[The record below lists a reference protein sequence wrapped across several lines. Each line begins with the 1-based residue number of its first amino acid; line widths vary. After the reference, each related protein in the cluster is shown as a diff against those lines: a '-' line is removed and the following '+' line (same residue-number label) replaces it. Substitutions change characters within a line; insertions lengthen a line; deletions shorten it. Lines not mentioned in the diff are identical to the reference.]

1 MKGFLSMTTRYDSAG
16 LKGLSVFLMLVLFC
30 VAPALAQQKKPE
42 KPAAAPAAAPAQP
55 AGPVLLGSFGE
66 WGAYAT
72 DATSKGRVCY
82 VLSRPKERAPKELK
96 RDDGYIFISARP
108 SENVHNEISFVL
120 GFPTKDN
127 STGELTIGSAKH
139 VLVTKGTSAWLKNA
153 AEDGG
158 VVELMKKN
166 KTMTTKTSSAKGN
179 ATTDT
184 YQLTGLAQAL
194 DRIKKECP

>member
-1 MKGFLSMTTRYDSAG
+1 MTTRYDAAG
-16 LKGLSVFLMLVLFC
+16 LTGLSAFVTLALLL
-30 VAPALAQQKKPE
+30 AGPAWAQQKKPE
-42 KPAAAPAAAPAQP
+42 KPAPAAAAPAQP

-72 DATSKGRVCY
+72 DAAGKGRVCY

-96 RDDGYIFISARP
+96 RDDGYLFISARP

-120 GFPTKDN
+120 GFPTKDG
-127 STGELTIGSAKH
+127 SVGELVIGSAKH
-139 VLVTKGTSAWLKNA
+139 ALVTKGASAWLKNA
-153 AEDGG
+153 AEDNG

-166 KTMTTKTSSAKGN
+166 KTMTTKTASAKGN

-184 YQLTGLAQAL
+184 YQLAGLAQAL

>member
-1 MKGFLSMTTRYDSAG
+1 MKDFQSMTTRLDAAGRLGFSAFVTLALLLAG
-16 LKGLSVFLMLVLFC
+16 
-30 VAPALAQQKKPE
+30 PAWAQQKKPE
-42 KPAAAPAAAPAQP
+42 KPAAAAPAPAQP

-72 DATSKGRVCY
+72 DAAGKGRVCY

-96 RDDGYIFISARP
+96 RDDGYLFISARP

-120 GFPTKDN
+120 GFPTKDG
-127 STGELTIGSAKH
+127 SVGELVIGSAKH
-139 VLVTKGTSAWLKNA
+139 ALVTKGTSAWLKNA
-153 AEDGG
+153 AEDNG

-166 KTMTTKTSSAKGN
+166 KTMTTKTASAKGN

-184 YQLTGLAQAL
+184 YQLAGLAQAL

>member
-1 MKGFLSMTTRYDSAG
+1 MKTRFDLAG
-16 LKGLSVFLMLVLFC
+16 LMGLSALAVLSLLL
-30 VAPALAQQKKPE
+30 AGPAVAQQKKPE
-42 KPAAAPAAAPAQP
+42 KSAAAAPAPTYP

-72 DATSKGRVCY
+72 DATGKGRVCY

-120 GFPTKDN
+120 GFPTKDG
-127 STGELTIGSAKH
+127 SAGELVIGAAKH
-139 VLVTKGTSAWLKNA
+139 ALVTKGTSAWLKNA
-153 AEDGG
+153 AEDNS

-166 KTMTTKTSSAKGN
+166 KTMTTKTTSAKGN

-184 YQLTGLAQAL
+184 YQLAGLAQAL

>member
-1 MKGFLSMTTRYDSAG
+1 MKDFQSMTTRFDAAG
-16 LKGLSVFLMLVLFC
+16 RLGLSAFVTLALLL
-30 VAPALAQQKKPE
+30 AGPAWAQQKKPE
-42 KPAAAPAAAPAQP
+42 KPAAAPAAPAQP
-55 AGPVLLGSFGE
+55 AGPVLLGSFGD

-72 DATSKGRVCY
+72 DAAGKGRVCY

-96 RDDGYIFISARP
+96 RDDGYLFISARP

-120 GFPTKDN
+120 GFPTKDG
-127 STGELTIGSAKH
+127 SVGELVIGSAKH
-139 VLVTKGTSAWLKNA
+139 ALVTKGASAWLKNA
-153 AEDGG
+153 AEDNG

-166 KTMTTKTSSAKGN
+166 KTMTTKTASAKGN

-184 YQLTGLAQAL
+184 YQLAGLAQAL

>member
-1 MKGFLSMTTRYDSAG
+1 MTTRYDAAG
-16 LKGLSVFLMLVLFC
+16 LTGLSAFVTLALLL
-30 VAPALAQQKKPE
+30 AGPAWAQQKKPE
-42 KPAAAPAAAPAQP
+42 KPAPAAAAPAQP

-72 DATSKGRVCY
+72 DAAGKGRVCY

-96 RDDGYIFISARP
+96 RDDGYLFISARP

-120 GFPTKDN
+120 GFPTKDG
-127 STGELTIGSAKH
+127 SVGELVIGSAKH
-139 VLVTKGTSAWLKNA
+139 ALVTKGASAWLKNA
-153 AEDGG
+153 AEDNG
-158 VVELMKKN
+158 VVELMKTN
-166 KTMTTKTSSAKGN
+166 KTMTTKTASAKGN

-184 YQLTGLAQAL
+184 YQLAGLAQAL

>member
-1 MKGFLSMTTRYDSAG
+1 MKTRFDLAG
-16 LKGLSVFLMLVLFC
+16 LMGLSALAVLSLLL
-30 VAPALAQQKKPE
+30 AGPAVAQQKKPE
-42 KPAAAPAAAPAQP
+42 KPAAAAPAPAQP

-72 DATSKGRVCY
+72 DATGKGRVCY

-120 GFPTKDN
+120 GFPTKDG
-127 STGELTIGSAKH
+127 SAGELVIGAAKH
-139 VLVTKGTSAWLKNA
+139 ALVTKGTSAWLKNA
-153 AEDGG
+153 AEDNS

-166 KTMTTKTSSAKGN
+166 KTMTTKTTSAKGN

-184 YQLTGLAQAL
+184 YQLAGLAQAL

>member
-1 MKGFLSMTTRYDSAG
+1 LALLLAG
-16 LKGLSVFLMLVLFC
+16 
-30 VAPALAQQKKPE
+30 PAWAQQKKPE
-42 KPAAAPAAAPAQP
+42 KPAAAAPAPAQP

-72 DATSKGRVCY
+72 DAAGKGRVCY

-96 RDDGYIFISARP
+96 RDDGYLFISARP

-120 GFPTKDN
+120 GFPTKDG
-127 STGELTIGSAKH
+127 SVGELVIGSAKH
-139 VLVTKGTSAWLKNA
+139 ALVTKGASAWLKNA
-153 AEDGG
+153 AEDNG

-166 KTMTTKTSSAKGN
+166 KTMTTKTASAKGN

-184 YQLTGLAQAL
+184 YQLAGLAQAL

>member
-1 MKGFLSMTTRYDSAG
+1 MKDFQSMTTRYDAAG
-16 LKGLSVFLMLVLFC
+16 LTGLSAFVTLALLL
-30 VAPALAQQKKPE
+30 AGPAWAQQKKPE
-42 KPAAAPAAAPAQP
+42 KPAPAAAAPAQP

-72 DATSKGRVCY
+72 DAAGKGRVCY

-96 RDDGYIFISARP
+96 RDDGYLFISARP

-120 GFPTKDN
+120 GFPTKDG
-127 STGELTIGSAKH
+127 SVGELVIGSAKH
-139 VLVTKGTSAWLKNA
+139 ALVTKGASAWLKNA
-153 AEDGG
+153 AEDNG

-166 KTMTTKTSSAKGN
+166 KTMTTKTASAKGN

-184 YQLTGLAQAL
+184 YQLAGLAQAL

>member
-1 MKGFLSMTTRYDSAG
+1 MTTRYDPAG
-16 LKGLSVFLMLVLFC
+16 LLGLSAFVTLALLL
-30 VAPALAQQKKPE
+30 AGPAGAQQKKPE
-42 KPAAAPAAAPAQP
+42 KPASAAAASAQP

-72 DATSKGRVCY
+72 DAAGKGRVCY

-96 RDDGYIFISARP
+96 RDDGYLFISARP

-120 GFPTKDN
+120 GFPTKTN
-127 STGELTIGSAKH
+127 SVGELVIGPTKH
-139 VLVTKGTSAWLKNA
+139 ALVTNGTSAWLKNA
-153 AEDGG
+153 AEDNG

-166 KTMTTKTSSAKGN
+166 KTMTTKTASAKGN
-179 ATTDT
+179 ATIDT

>member
-1 MKGFLSMTTRYDSAG
+1 MTTRLDAAG
-16 LKGLSVFLMLVLFC
+16 LTGLSAFVTLALLF
-30 VAPALAQQKKPE
+30 AGPAWAQQKKPE
-42 KPAAAPAAAPAQP
+42 KPAAAPAAPAQP

-72 DATSKGRVCY
+72 DAAGKGRVCY

-108 SENVHNEISFVL
+108 AENVHNEISFVL
-120 GFPTKDN
+120 GFPTKDG
-127 STGELTIGSAKH
+127 SVGELMIGSAKH
-139 VLVTKGTSAWLKNA
+139 ALVTKGTSAWLKNA
-153 AEDGG
+153 AEDNG

-166 KTMTTKTSSAKGN
+166 KTMTTKTASAKGN

-184 YQLTGLAQAL
+184 YQLAGLAQAL

>member
-1 MKGFLSMTTRYDSAG
+1 MMTRFYPAG
-16 LKGLSVFLMLVLFC
+16 LMGLSALAILSLLC
-30 VAPALAQQKKPE
+30 AGPALAQQKKPE
-42 KPAAAPAAAPAQP
+42 KPAAAAAAPAQP

-72 DATSKGRVCY
+72 DATGKGRVCY

-96 RDDGYIFISARP
+96 RDDGYMFISARP
-108 SENVHNEISFVL
+108 SENVNNEISFVL

-127 STGELTIGSAKH
+127 SVGELTIGASKH
-139 VLVTKGTSAWLKNA
+139 ALVTKGTSAWLKNA
-153 AEDGG
+153 AEDNS

-166 KTMTTKTSSAKGN
+166 KTMTTKTASAKGN

-184 YQLTGLAQAL
+184 YQLAGLAQAL

>member
-1 MKGFLSMTTRYDSAG
+1 MTTRYDAAG
-16 LKGLSVFLMLVLFC
+16 LTGLSAFVTLALLL
-30 VAPALAQQKKPE
+30 AGPAWAQQKKPE
-42 KPAAAPAAAPAQP
+42 KPAAAAPAPAQP

-72 DATSKGRVCY
+72 DAAGKGRVCY

-96 RDDGYIFISARP
+96 RDDGYLFISARP
-108 SENVHNEISFVL
+108 NENVHNEISFVL
-120 GFPTKDN
+120 GFPTKDG
-127 STGELTIGSAKH
+127 SVGELVIGSAKH
-139 VLVTKGTSAWLKNA
+139 ALVTKGTSAWLKNA
-153 AEDGG
+153 AEDNG

-166 KTMTTKTSSAKGN
+166 KTMTTKTASAKGN

-184 YQLTGLAQAL
+184 YQLAGLAQAL